1 MCVGGFRNIK
11 LQVGR
16 GLKDHVLQHLFT
28 DEEREA
34 QRSQWFGQDH
44 LAGGRGRIEMT

>member
-1 MCVGGFRNIK
+1 MGGFRNIK

-16 GLKDHVLQHLFT
+16 GLKDHVLPHLFT

-34 QRSQWFGQDH
+34 QRSQCFDQDH
-44 LAGGRGRIEMT
+44 LVGGRGRTEMT